1 MASYTPLITTFVV
14 ALSLAFILGYIA
26 CRLNISPI
34 VGYLLAGI
42 LIGPATPGF
51 VADHAIASELADLG
65 VILLM
70 FGVGLHFSI
79 KDLYSVKKI
88 AIPGAVVQI
97 FIATCCGAF
106 FVHSVGWSWF
116 SSFVF
121 GLSLSVASTVV
132 LLRALEQW
140 NLLKTVNGKLAVG
153 WLVVEDLIMILIVVF
168 LPPIAALGGFHDAG
182 GSGARS
188 IGHDILT
195 IVATIGKAAAF
206 IVIMLIYGRRL
217 IPKILHAVE
226 RTGSHELFRLAVLVI
241 ALVVAFVAAKLFGV
255 SFALGAFFAGL
266 ILNEST
272 LSHRA
277 AEETLPLRDAFAVLF
292 FVAIGMLF
300 QPQSVIEHPT
310 LVVMVT
316 MIIIL
321 GKSVAAL
328 LIVLAFRYPLYTGL
342 IIAAS
347 LAQIGEFSFILAE
360 MAHRLGILSLEAKNL
375 IIAGALFSIIINP
388 LWFKLIHQEFLKRK

>member
-42 LIGPATPGF
+42 IIGPATPGF

-79 KDLYSVKKI
+79 HDLYSVKKI
-88 AIPGAVVQI
+88 AIPGAIGQI
-97 FIATCCGAF
+97 LIATCCGAF
-106 FVHSVGWSWF
+106 FVHAMGWSWF
-116 SSFVF
+116 ASFVF

-140 NLLKTVNGKLAVG
+140 NLLKTVNGKLAIG

-168 LPPIAALGGFHDAG
+168 LPPIAALGGYHDADT
-182 GSGARS
+182 SVSRS
-188 IGHDILT
+188 MGHDILT
-195 IVATIGKAAAF
+195 IGITIGKAAAF